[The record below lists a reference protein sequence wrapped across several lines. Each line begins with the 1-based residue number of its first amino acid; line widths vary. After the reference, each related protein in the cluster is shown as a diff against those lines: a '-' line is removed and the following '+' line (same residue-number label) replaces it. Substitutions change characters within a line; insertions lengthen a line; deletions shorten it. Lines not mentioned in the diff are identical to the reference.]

1 MTDSVSMSEQTTAPS
16 QAAEAHDRATRTK
29 SKLFALQDILFK
41 WGSFA
46 FAMMVLVT
54 LIGIVIMLVQ
64 GAMPVFDKFGLGFI
78 TDSAWDPNR
87 DVYGAW
93 PSLMGSLSTALIA
106 MLIAVPIGFGIAIY
120 LTELAPVWIR
130 RPIGIA
136 IELLAA
142 IPSIVYGMWGLF
154 FFAPWFAVH
163 VQPGLVATFGA
174 LPVFDELFKLPLVG
188 GQSGISVL
196 TAGIVLAFMSLPFI
210 AAIIRDVFEV
220 VPGVLK
226 ESAYGIG
233 ATTWEVIWHVVL
245 PYTKV
250 GVVGGVILGF
260 GRAIGETL
268 AVTFVIG
275 NATALSASLL
285 QPGSTIASRLANEF
299 NEADGLHLDALVAL
313 GLLLFIITFIILMFS
328 KLLLARLAAVQEG
341 KST

>member
-1 MTDSVSMSEQTTAPS
+1 MNDSVSVSEQTTTAPF
-16 QAAEAHDRATRTK
+16 AEDAHVHARRTK
-29 SKLFALQDILFK
+29 SKIFALQDTLFK
-41 WGSFA
+41 WASFA
-46 FAMMVLVT
+46 FALTVLVT
-54 LIGIVIMLVQ
+54 LLGIVIMLVQ

-87 DVYGAW
+87 EVFGAW
-93 PSLMGSLSTALIA
+93 PSLMGSIATALIA
-106 MLIAVPIGFGIAIY
+106 MLIAVPLGFGIAIY
-120 LTELAPVWIR
+120 LTELAPLWIR

-154 FFAPWFAVH
+154 FFAPWFAAH
-163 VQPGLVATFGA
+163 IQPWLVATFGA
-174 LPVFDELFKLPLVG
+174 LPLFDELFRLPLVG

-210 AAIIRDVFEV
+210 AAIMRDVFEV
-220 VPGVLK
+220 VPAVLK
-226 ESAYGIG
+226 ESAYGMG
-233 ATTWEVIWHVVL
+233 ATTWEVIWQVVL

-299 NEADGLHLDALVAL
+299 NEAEGLHLDALVAL
-313 GLLLFIITFIILMFS
+313 GLLLFIITFIILIFS
-328 KLLLARLAAVQEG
+328 KILLARLAAVQEG
-341 KST
+341 KPS